1 MNVTGYSRK
10 LILLVCFTSGFVLLE
25 TAWLVRAAPPNQTA
39 EEGRAI
45 FEQNCAACHT
55 IGGGDLVGPD
65 LKDVADRRDPD
76 WLRRWLAAPDKM
88 LAEGDPIATELL
100 DQFNGIPM
108 PNQNLSTADIDAVLA
123 YLGAADSAA
132 APPEQS
138 QGTVLTGNPATGRD
152 LFTGADR
159 LSNGGAACIACHD
172 TGALGAP
179 GGGLMGPD
187 LTRVVERYGG
197 ETGLRSIL
205 GNIPFPSMVPVY
217 RNHPL
222 TPQEQADLT
231 TFFQSSA
238 GEDTPSRGLRHVELY
253 ILAFGAMDVFLG
265 VLFVWNR
272 RLPRHTRR
280 SLPRRRLSPSIESEE

>member
-10 LILLVCFTSGFVLLE
+10 WFLLVCFMCGFALLE
-25 TAWLVRAAPPNQTA
+25 TAWLVRAAPPDQAA
-39 EEGRAI
+39 EQGRVL
-45 FEQNCAACHT
+45 FEQHCASCHT

-65 LKDVADRRDPD
+65 LQGVVDRRDPD

-88 LAEGDPIATELL
+88 LAEGDPVAADLL

-108 PNQNLSTADIDAVLA
+108 PNQNLSTADIDALLA
-123 YLGAADSAA
+123 YLGAADSAS
-132 APPEQS
+132 APPDQS
-138 QGTVLTGNPATGRD
+138 QGVVLTGSPAAGRD

-172 TGALGAP
+172 NGALGAP
-179 GGGLMGPD
+179 GGGLIGPD

-197 ETGLRSIL
+197 ETGLRSVL

-231 TFFQSSA
+231 AFFQSSV
-238 GEDTPSRGLRHVELY
+238 GDDVPSRRLRHFELY

-272 RLPRHTRR
+272 RLPQHTRR
-280 SLPRRRLSPSIESEE
+280 SLSRRRLSPSIESEE

>member
-1 MNVTGYSRK
+1 MKVTDYALK
-10 LILLVCFTSGFVLLE
+10 WFVLACFMCGFVLLE
-25 TAWLVRAAPPNQTA
+25 TAWLVQAAPPNQTA
-39 EEGRAI
+39 DEGRAN
-45 FEQNCAACHT
+45 FEQHCASCHT

-65 LKDVADRRDPD
+65 LQGVVGRRDQD

-88 LAEGDPIATELL
+88 LAEGDPVAADLL

-108 PNQNLSTADIDAVLA
+108 PNQDLSTADIDALLA
-123 YLGAADSAA
+123 YLGAADSAS
-132 APPEQS
+132 PPPVQS
-138 QGTVLTGNPATGRD
+138 QGAILTGRPAAGRD

-179 GGGLMGPD
+179 GGGLIGPD
-187 LTRVVERYGG
+187 LTHVVERYGG
-197 ETGLRSIL
+197 ETGLRSVL

-231 TFFQSSA
+231 VFFQSSA
-238 GEDTPSRGLRHVELY
+238 GEDTPSRGLRYVELY

-265 VLFVWNR
+265 ALFVWNR
-272 RLPRHTRR
+272 RLPQHTRR
-280 SLPRRRLSPSIESEE
+280 SLSRRRLSPSIESEE